1 MKKKICYALILL
13 LLLMVANGCNNRSDE
28 RENTTAATTVEI
40 TTESSEV
47 ETTSEDEFC
56 TTEEYIETEPPTIP
70 THPKNVN
77 FQELYDENKKV
88 LSENS
93 LLRELREE
101 NDAYAKTWISDDK
114 KLSLIIKTKYGPL
127 GDGSVEGTYTVNGKE
142 YKVSGDISGPKYLN
156 SEIGYFYIY
165 YFSAIEGKTDAENL
179 RYILKGI
186 YTYNPQTNSFTVTA
200 DKYTGAVY
208 PDNTDETFPIDKYG
222 DKSIPVYSNGEV
234 VTFYMQ

>member
-47 ETTSEDEFC
+47 ETTSEDEFW

-70 THPKNVN
+70 TYSKDVN
-77 FQELYDENKKV
+77 YQEIFDENKNR
-88 LSENS
+88 LSEYS
-93 LLRELREE
+93 FFYDLREAD
-101 NDAYAKTWISDDK
+101 DAYAKTWISDDK

-127 GDGSVEGTYTVNGKE
+127 GEGDVEGTYTVNGKE
-142 YKVSGDISGPKYLN
+142 YKVSGIINGPH
-156 SEIGYFYIY
+156 SVSDVGVFDIY
-165 YFSAIEGKTDAENL
+165 YYSAIEGKTDVDNL
-179 RYILKGI
+179 RYILIGDF
-186 YTYNPQTNSFTVTA
+186 TYDSQTNSFTVTA
-200 DKYTGAVY
+200 DKYVDHIY
-208 PDNTDETFPIDKYG
+208 PDTVDGTVPVDKYG